1 MGGTA
6 HEGVPGVGVAEVVDV
21 RVKKDLVR
29 AHVVALKDGCES
41 VVLLVE
47 VLVVTVGVDR
57 SSRGREIATRAAG
70 AARGVRARGRTRP
83 RRMRCLATCVTA
95 TRASVVANQRVASVG
110 ERESTWGIR
119 TREPDDLVLY
129 LVDREGVT
137 VVDVG
142 EKLFVHL
149 LVAGDFREVKA
160 HESDEDVDVLDS
172 HGLHVAELRSR
183 GVDRGNVV
191 KSRSHGVILETETR
205 LEATSEELVRDRCTC
220 AGVQKENF
228 RPRRCTIVR
237 RVYLDF
243 CKHFVKGCERFCL
256 FLEEPPKPVLEHG
269 V

>member
-1 MGGTA
+1 LGGSA

-29 AHVVALKDGCES
+29 AHVVALKDCCES

-57 SSRGREIATRAAG
+57 SSRGRVSAMTPAVD
-70 AARGVRARGRTRP
+70 ARGVRARGRTRP

-95 TRASVVANQRVASVG
+95 TRASVVANQRVTSVG
-110 ERESTWGIR
+110 EREITWGIR
-119 TREPDDLVLY
+119 TREPDDLVLH

-149 LVAGDFREVKA
+149 LVAGDFRKVKA

-172 HGLHVAELRSR
+172 NGLHVAELRSR
-183 GVDRGNVV
+183 GVDRGDVV
-191 KSRSHGVILETETR
+191 MESFLKQRHVL
-205 LEATSEELVRDRCTC
+205 
-220 AGVQKENF
+220 
-228 RPRRCTIVR
+228 RPRARSLCVI
-237 RVYLDF
+237 DA
-243 CKHFVKGCERFCL
+243 
-256 FLEEPPKPVLEHG
+256 PVPGYKRKISVHVDVPLSGESTLTFADTL
-269 V
+269 